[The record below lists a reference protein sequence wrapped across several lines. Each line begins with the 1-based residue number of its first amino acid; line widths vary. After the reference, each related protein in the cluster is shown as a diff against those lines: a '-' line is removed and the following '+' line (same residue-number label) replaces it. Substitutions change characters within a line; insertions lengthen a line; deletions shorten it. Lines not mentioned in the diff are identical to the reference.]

1 MFDNIFKKQNDFSKI
16 DKIDLVDEDQLDEIL
31 NLSTIKPVIIFKHST
46 RCGVSRIVLN
56 QFEKKLSKSKNDPY
70 FYFLDL
76 IKNRSLSNRIAERF
90 NITHQ
95 SPQLIVIQNGEV
107 LAHNSHFGIMGVDF
121 L

>member
-1 MFDNIFKKQNDFSKI
+1 MFDSFFKKQNDLSKV
-16 DKIDLVDEDQLDEIL
+16 DKIDLIDEDQLDEIL
-31 NLSTIKPVIIFKHST
+31 NLSTKKPVIIFKHST

-76 IKNRSLSNRIAERF
+76 IKNRSLSNHIAERF

-95 SPQLIVIQNGEV
+95 SPQLIVIQNREV
-107 LAHNSHFGIMGVDF
+107 MSHNSHFRIMDVDF
-121 L
+121 